1 MTENQGYLELDKL
14 IVLLISAYQ
23 KNLLSGVTK
32 ATLEAALSAAQSLNT
47 KRLEAGL
54 EDIAIND
61 KELAEKALKQVEV
74 YYTKLVENG
83 GSEVV
88 EDHKLVFKPWL
99 NDLKTDLKEQ
109 LLLIESLEPEL
120 QDEALEKLG
129 ILGDQRANLT
139 AEYEILRNKHE
150 ITNDIWY
157 AGGVGRVVWRSRD
170 DPTTCPEC
178 MGRDGEVFRWDD
190 LPDMPAHP
198 KCRCELEIYEI
209 RGII

>member
-1 MTENQGYLELDKL
+1 MTVDNSELNKL
-14 IVLLISAYQ
+14 LALLILAYQ

-32 ATLEAALSAAQSLNT
+32 ATLEAALSATQSLNI

-54 EDIAIND
+54 EDITIND
-61 KELAEKALKQVEV
+61 KELAEKALKQVEA
-74 YYTKLVENG
+74 YYTQLVEKG

-88 EDHKLVFKPWL
+88 EDHKFVFKPWL
-99 NDLKTDLKEQ
+99 NDLKNTLKEQ
-109 LLLIESLEPEL
+109 LLLIEALDLELREDALNEL
-120 QDEALEKLG
+120 G
-129 ILGDQRANLT
+129 VLGDQRANLT
-139 AEYEILRNKHE
+139 AEYEILRNEYE

-178 MGRDGEVFRWDD
+178 MGGDGEVFRWDD

-198 KCRCELEIYEI
+198 KCRCELEIYEVKD
-209 RGII
+209 II